1 MIKKDVTALV
11 PEKDGKPQIGPVT
24 ISVDY
29 AETLEEAAQMFGAEA
44 ILSNAFAN
52 WRVTLQGNIRN
63 SLKRGETQET
73 IQAKL
78 GSAKMGVAVQ
88 GTKMDAEAAYKAKF
102 LAATPEDRKK
112 MLADLRAA
120 AAE

>member
-1 MIKKDVTALV
+1 MIKKEVTALV
-11 PEKDGKPQIGPVT
+11 PAKDDKAQIGPIT
-24 ISVDY
+24 ISVDF
-29 AETLEEAAQMFGAEA
+29 AETLEEAQQMFGAEA

-63 SLKRGETQET
+63 SLKRGETADQV
-73 IQAKL
+73 QAKL

-88 GTKMDAEAAYKAKF
+88 GTKIDTEAAYKAKF
-102 LAATPEDRKK
+102 LAATPDERKK